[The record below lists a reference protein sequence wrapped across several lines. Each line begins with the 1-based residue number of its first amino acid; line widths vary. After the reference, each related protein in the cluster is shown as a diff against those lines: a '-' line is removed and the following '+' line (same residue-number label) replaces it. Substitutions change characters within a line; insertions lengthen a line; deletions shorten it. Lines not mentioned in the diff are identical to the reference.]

1 MDDENITNSTETS
14 SESTIPTISYINCKG
29 TKYMISDP
37 LGIKINGN
45 ISELTNDAGFITV
58 DNLLYELLSYVAISG
73 DYSDLND
80 APSKVSDLTND
91 AGYITMDDLSD
102 IFKTISAALNDLNSR
117 LEVLETAAETNASD
131 SSSETDT
138 TVESSQ

>member
-37 LGIKINGN
+37 LGIKINGA
-45 ISELTNDAGFITV
+45 ISELTNDAGFVTV
-58 DNLLYELLSYVAISG
+58 NDLSYVAISG